1 MALAN
6 TTLSAAF
13 SATDKQFTVASASSL
28 AAGLYGCVDGEV
40 VQITKAYVVA
50 STTVPVIRA
59 QEGTAQVAHV
69 SGAQISFY
77 LLASDIPNVG
87 PQNSTAFPLAGRG
100 RYPSSVTTSA
110 AWTPRAD
117 NQDEVVEIN
126 GTSVVALT
134 ITSPLRSQ
142 SGKLVTFIGNGIA
155 AHTVTYT
162 TTGWGNVG
170 GTADVMT
177 FSATQMQ
184 AFQMMAAGG
193 FWVLVGPLA
202 VATANVSGPSVA

>member
-6 TTLSAAF
+6 TTLGAAF
-13 SATDKQFTVASASSL
+13 SATDKQLTVASATSL
-28 AAGLYGCVDGEV
+28 AAGLFGCVDGEV
-40 VQITKAYVVA
+40 VQITKAYVVGT
-50 STTVPVIRA
+50 TTVPVIRA
-59 QEGTAQVAHV
+59 QEGTAQIAHV
-69 SGAQISFY
+69 ISAQISFY

-87 PQNSTAFPLAGRG
+87 PQLGTAFPLAGRG

-117 NQDEVVEIN
+117 NQDEVVELN
-126 GTSVVALT
+126 GTSVIALT
-134 ITSPLRSQ
+134 IANPLRSQ

-162 TTGWGNVG
+162 TTGFGNVG
-170 GTADVMT
+170 TTADVMT

-184 AFQMMAAGG
+184 SFQMMASGG

-202 VATANVSGPSVA
+202 VATASVSGPSLA